1 MTPAQWQTIR
11 VTPSADGTRDAVAA
25 AMFTGG
31 AEGLM
36 EDGAS
41 FVTHVP
47 GDHDLQHFRS
57 EVSGADAAA
66 EVVVTPLDPAV
77 AEPELHGTVQAHDLG
92 RFVIAPP
99 WLAGDYD
106 ADRVIIVE
114 PGMAFGTG
122 EHATTRGVLRLL
134 PQVLRAGDVVADLG
148 AGSAVLA
155 IAAAKGGAS
164 KVIAIE
170 LDEDAMSNAEENL
183 ERNGVTDRVHLLCGD
198 ASVLLP
204 FFAPVRVV
212 LANIIS
218 SVHVEMLPVVAT
230 CLGAD
235 GVVIISG
242 ILQSERDAML
252 RHVESTGWRML
263 ADDSEGEWW
272 SATIVRA

>member
-1 MTPAQWQTIR
+1 MTSSAWQTLR
-11 VTPSADGTRDAVAA
+11 VTPSSDGSRDAVAA
-25 AMFTGG
+25 ALFSGG
-31 AEGLM
+31 AEGLL
-36 EDGAS
+36 EDGAA

-47 GDHDLQHFRS
+47 DDHDMVLLRS
-57 EVSGADAAA
+57 EVARVDARAHIDVSALDMSAAA
-66 EVVVTPLDPAV
+66 
-77 AEPELHGTVQAHDLG
+77 PELHGTVQAHDLG
-92 RFVIAPP
+92 TYVIAPP
-99 WLAGDYD
+99 WFADRYD
-106 ADRVIIVE
+106 AARTIIVE

-122 EHATTRGVLRLL
+122 EHETTRGVLRLL
-134 PQVLRAGDVVADLG
+134 PDVLHRGDVVADLG

-183 ERNGVTDRVHLLCGD
+183 ERNGVASIVHLLCGD
-198 ASVLLP
+198 AAVLLP

-218 SVHVEMLPVVAT
+218 SVHVEMLPVVAD
-230 CLGAD
+230 CLAAD
-235 GVVIISG
+235 GIVIISG
-242 ILQSERDAML
+242 ILQIERDEML
-252 RHVESTGWRML
+252 RHLGATGWRVL

>member
-1 MTPAQWQTIR
+1 MIAPEWQTLR
-11 VTPSADGTRDAVAA
+11 VTPSHDGVRDAVAA
-25 AMFTGG
+25 ALFTGG
-31 AEGLM
+31 AEGLL
-36 EDGAS
+36 EDGNS

-47 GDHDLQHFRS
+47 VEHDLVFLR
-57 EVSGADAAA
+57 A
-66 EVVVTPLDPAV
+66 EVQRADPAAQILVTPLDADT
-77 AEPELHGTVQAHDLG
+77 ASPELHGTVQAHDLG
-92 RFVIAPP
+92 TFVITPP
-99 WLAGDYD
+99 WLADQYD
-106 ADRVIIVE
+106 PARTIIVE

-134 PQVLRAGDVVADLG
+134 PQVLRQGDVVADLG

-164 KVIAIE
+164 QVIAIE
-170 LDEDAMSNAEENL
+170 LDEDAMSNAEENV

-198 ASVLLP
+198 AAVLLP
-204 FFAPVRVV
+204 FFAPVRLV

-218 SVHVEMLPVVAT
+218 SVHVMMLPIIER
-230 CLGAD
+230 CLGPD

-242 ILQSERDAML
+242 ILQSEREEML
-252 RHVESTGWRML
+252 RHVEFTGWRMI

>member
-1 MTPAQWQTIR
+1 MMPSEWQTLR
-11 VTPSADGTRDAVAA
+11 VTPSHDGVRDAVAA
-25 AMFTGG
+25 ALFSGG

-47 GDHDLQHFRS
+47 VDHDLILLR
-57 EVSGADAAA
+57 A
-66 EVVVTPLDPAV
+66 EVQRADPAAQVLVTPLDA
-77 AEPELHGTVQAHDLG
+77 ATASPELHGTVQAHDLG
-92 RFVIAPP
+92 AFVITPP
-99 WLAGDYD
+99 WLADQYD
-106 ADRVIIVE
+106 PARTIIVE

-134 PQVLRAGDVVADLG
+134 PQVLRRGDLVADLG

-170 LDEDAMSNAEENL
+170 LDDDAMSNAEENL
-183 ERNGVTDRVHLLCGD
+183 GRNGVADRVHLLCGD

-204 FFAPVRVV
+204 FFAPVRLV

-218 SVHVEMLPVVAT
+218 SVHVEMLPIVER
-230 CLGAD
+230 CLAPD

-242 ILQSERDAML
+242 ILQTERDEML
-252 RHVESTGWRML
+252 RHLADTGWRMI
-263 ADDSEGEWW
+263 ADDSQGEWW

>member
-1 MTPAQWQTIR
+1 MTPHEWHTLR
-11 VTPSADGTRDAVAA
+11 VTPSHDGVRDAVAA
-25 AMFTGG
+25 ALFSGG

-36 EDGAS
+36 EDGLS

-47 GDHDLQHFRS
+47 ADHDLIFLR
-57 EVSGADAAA
+57 A
-66 EVVVTPLDPAV
+66 EVQRADPAVQVLVTPLDPAT
-77 AEPELHGTVQAHDLG
+77 ASPELHGTVQAHDLG
-92 RFVIAPP
+92 AFVITPP
-99 WLAGDYD
+99 WLADQFD
-106 ADRVIIVE
+106 PAKTIIVE

-134 PQVLRAGDVVADLG
+134 PQVLRGGDVVADLG

-183 ERNGVTDRVHLLCGD
+183 ERNGVADRVHLLCGD
-198 ASVLLP
+198 AAVLLP
-204 FFAPVRVV
+204 FFAPVRLV

-218 SVHVEMLPVVAT
+218 SVHVEMLPVVAQ
-230 CLGAD
+230 CLAAD

-242 ILQSERDAML
+242 ILQAERVEML
-252 RHVESTGWRML
+252 RHVESTGWRMI

>member
-1 MTPAQWQTIR
+1 MTVLAMPSPRRCSPAEPKGCTYG
-11 VTPSADGTRDAVAA
+11 V
-25 AMFTGG
+25 
-31 AEGLM
+31 
-36 EDGAS
+36 S

-47 GDHDLQHFRS
+47 DDHDLAFLR
-57 EVSGADAAA
+57 A
-66 EVVVTPLDPAV
+66 EVVRADPAAQILVTPLDPTTAS
-77 AEPELHGTVQAHDLG
+77 PELHGTVQAHDLG
-92 RFVIAPP
+92 AFVITPP
-99 WLAGDYD
+99 WLAHHYD
-106 ADRVIIVE
+106 PARTIIVE

-134 PQVLRAGDVVADLG
+134 PKVLRAGDTVADLG

-164 KVIAIE
+164 TVIAIE
-170 LDEDAMSNAEENL
+170 LDEDAMSNADENVQ
-183 ERNGVTDRVHLLCGD
+183 RNGVADRVHLLCGD

-218 SVHVEMLPVVAT
+218 SVHVEMLPVVT
-230 CLGAD
+230 QCLAPD

-242 ILQSERDAML
+242 ILQAEREEML
-252 RHVESTGWRML
+252 RHLSATDWRMID
-263 ADDSEGEWW
+263 DDSEGEWW

>member
-1 MTPAQWQTIR
+1 MIAPEWQTLR
-11 VTPSADGTRDAVAA
+11 VTPSHDGARDAVAA
-25 AMFTGG
+25 ALFTGG

-36 EDGAS
+36 EDGNS
-41 FVTHVP
+41 YVTHVP
-47 GDHDLQHFRS
+47 VEHDLSFLR
-57 EVSGADAAA
+57 A
-66 EVVVTPLDPAV
+66 EVQRADPAAQILVTPLDAST
-77 AEPELHGTVQAHDLG
+77 ASPELHGTVQAHDLG
-92 RFVIAPP
+92 AFVITPP
-99 WLAGDYD
+99 WLADQYD
-106 ADRVIIVE
+106 PAKTIIVE

-134 PQVLRAGDVVADLG
+134 PQVLRQGDVVADLG

-170 LDEDAMSNAEENL
+170 LDEDAMSNAEENV
-183 ERNGVTDRVHLLCGD
+183 ERNGVAGRVHLLCGD
-198 ASVLLP
+198 ATVLLP

-218 SVHVEMLPVVAT
+218 SVHVMMLPIIQRCIA
-230 CLGAD
+230 AD

-242 ILQSERDAML
+242 ILQTEREEML
-252 RHVESTGWRML
+252 RHVEFTGWRMI
-263 ADDSEGEWW
+263 ADDSEEEWW

>member
-1 MTPAQWQTIR
+1 MTSSAWQTLR
-11 VTPSADGTRDAVAA
+11 VTPSSDGTRDAVAA
-25 AMFTGG
+25 ALFSGG
-31 AEGLM
+31 VEGLL

-47 GDHDLQHFRS
+47 DDHDLMLLRA
-57 EVSGADAAA
+57 EVGRADADAQI
-66 EVVVTPLDPAV
+66 VVAPLDMSTAS
-77 AEPELHGTVQAHDLG
+77 PELHGTVQAHDLG
-92 RFVIAPP
+92 TFVIAPP
-99 WLAGDYD
+99 WLADQYD
-106 ADRVIIVE
+106 AARTIIVE

-134 PQVLRAGDVVADLG
+134 PDVLRGGDVVADLG

-183 ERNGVTDRVHLLCGD
+183 ERNGVGAVVHLLCGD

-218 SVHVEMLPVVAT
+218 SVHVEMLPVIAR
-230 CLGAD
+230 CLAAD

-242 ILQSERDAML
+242 ILQTERNGML
-252 RHVESTGWRML
+252 RHLAATGWRML

>member
-1 MTPAQWQTIR
+1 LF
-11 VTPSADGTRDAVAA
+11 V
-25 AMFTGG
+25 GG
-31 AEGLM
+31 AEGLL
-36 EDGAS
+36 EDGLS

-47 GDHDLQHFRS
+47 ADHDLIALR
-57 EVSGADAAA
+57 A
-66 EVVVTPLDPAV
+66 EVQRADPAAQILVTPLDA
-77 AEPELHGTVQAHDLG
+77 ATASPELHGTVQAHDLG
-92 RFVIAPP
+92 AFVITPP
-99 WLAGDYD
+99 WLADNYD
-106 ADRVIIVE
+106 PAKTIIVE

-134 PQVLRAGDVVADLG
+134 PQVLRRGDVVADLG

-170 LDEDAMSNAEENL
+170 LDEDAMSNAEENV

-198 ASVLLP
+198 ATVLLP
-204 FFAPVRVV
+204 FFAPVRLV

-218 SVHVEMLPVVAT
+218 SVHVMMLPVVER
-230 CLGAD
+230 CLAPD

-242 ILQSERDAML
+242 ILQTEREELL
-252 RHVESTGWRML
+252 RHLTSNGWRMI

>member
-1 MTPAQWQTIR
+1 MTASSWQTLR
-11 VTPSADGTRDAVAA
+11 VTPSHDGVRDAVAA
-25 AMFTGG
+25 ALFSGG
-31 AEGLM
+31 AEGLLD
-36 EDGAS
+36 EGVS

-47 GDHDLQHFRS
+47 ADHDLIFLR
-57 EVSGADAAA
+57 A
-66 EVVVTPLDPAV
+66 EVQRADPAAQVLVTPLDPSTAS
-77 AEPELHGTVQAHDLG
+77 PELHGTVQAHDLG
-92 RFVIAPP
+92 AFVITPP
-99 WLAGDYD
+99 WLADQYD
-106 ADRVIIVE
+106 PAKTIIVE

-134 PQVLRAGDVVADLG
+134 PAVLRAGDVVADLG

-183 ERNGVTDRVHLLCGD
+183 VRNDVADRVHLLCGD

-218 SVHVEMLPVVAT
+218 SVHVEMLPVIQA
-230 CLGAD
+230 CLAED

-242 ILQSERDAML
+242 ILQTEREEML
-252 RHVESTGWRML
+252 RHLAATGWRMIS
-263 ADDSEGEWW
+263 DDSEGEWW

>member
-1 MTPAQWQTIR
+1 MSTEPWHTLR
-11 VTPSADGTRDAVAA
+11 VTPSHDGVRDAVAA
-25 AMFTGG
+25 ALFAGG

-36 EDGAS
+36 EDGVS

-47 GDHDLQHFRS
+47 SDHDLVFLRS
-57 EVSGADAAA
+57 EVMRADPAAQFLVSA
-66 EVVVTPLDPAV
+66 LDPLTASP
-77 AEPELHGTVQAHDLG
+77 ALHGTVQAHDLG
-92 RFVIAPP
+92 AFVIAPP
-99 WLAGDYD
+99 WLADQYD
-106 ADRVIIVE
+106 PAKTIIVE

-134 PQVLRAGDVVADLG
+134 APVLRAGDLVADLG

-155 IAAAKGGAS
+155 IAAAKGGAA

-170 LDEDAMSNAEENL
+170 LDDDAMSNAEENVV
-183 ERNGVTDRVHLLCGD
+183 RNGMADRVHLLCGD

-204 FFAPVRVV
+204 FFAPVRLV

-218 SVHVEMLPVVAT
+218 SVHVAMLPVVEQ
-230 CLGAD
+230 CLAPD

-242 ILQSERDAML
+242 ILQTERDEML
-252 RHVESTGWRML
+252 RHLASTGWRMI

>member
-1 MTPAQWQTIR
+1 MSTTEWQTLR
-11 VTPSADGTRDAVAA
+11 VTPSHDGVRDAVAA
-25 AMFTGG
+25 ALFSGG
-31 AEGLM
+31 AEGLH
-36 EDGAS
+36 EDGVS

-47 GDHDLQHFRS
+47 SDHDLVFLRA
-57 EVSGADAAA
+57 EVVRADAAA
-66 EVVVTPLDPAV
+66 QILVTPLDA
-77 AEPELHGTVQAHDLG
+77 ATAAPELHGTVQAHNLG
-92 RFVIAPP
+92 RFVITPP
-99 WLAGDYD
+99 WLADRYD
-106 ADRVIIVE
+106 PAKTIIVE

-134 PQVLRAGDVVADLG
+134 PEVLRAGDVVADLG

-183 ERNGVTDRVHLLCGD
+183 ERNGVADRVHLLCGD

-204 FFAPVRVV
+204 FFAPVRLV

-218 SVHVEMLPVVAT
+218 SVHIKMLPVVAR
-230 CLGAD
+230 CLAPD

-242 ILQSERDAML
+242 ILQSERDML
-252 RHVESTGWRML
+252 LQHIESTGWRMI

-272 SATIVRA
+272 SATIVPA

>member
-1 MTPAQWQTIR
+1 MTPPAWQTLR
-11 VTPSADGTRDAVAA
+11 VTPSHDGVRDAVAA
-25 AMFTGG
+25 ALFSGG
-31 AEGLM
+31 AEGLL

-47 GDHDLQHFRS
+47 DDHDLVHLRA
-57 EVSGADAAA
+57 EVEHADAA
-66 EVVVTPLDPAV
+66 VQILVTLLDAST
-77 AEPELHGTVQAHDLG
+77 AAPELHGTVQAHDLG
-92 RFVIAPP
+92 RFVITPP
-99 WLAGDYD
+99 WLADQYD
-106 ADRVIIVE
+106 ESRTIIVE

-134 PQVLRAGDVVADLG
+134 PSILRDGDVVADLG

-155 IAAAKGGAS
+155 IAAAKAGAS

-170 LDEDAMSNAEENL
+170 LDEDAMSNAEENVA
-183 ERNGVTDRVHLLCGD
+183 RNGVADCVHLLCGD

-218 SVHVEMLPVVAT
+218 SVHIEMLPVVEQ
-230 CLGAD
+230 CLSTD

-242 ILQSERDAML
+242 ILQTERDDML
-252 RHVESTGWRML
+252 GFLAATGWRMI

>member
-1 MTPAQWQTIR
+1 MTASQWQTLR
-11 VTPSADGTRDAVAA
+11 VTPSHDGARDAVAA
-25 AMFTGG
+25 ALFTGG
-31 AEGLM
+31 AEGLH
-36 EDGAS
+36 EDGVS

-47 GDHDLQHFRS
+47 DDHDLTFLL
-57 EVSGADAAA
+57 A
-66 EVVVTPLDPAV
+66 EVVRADPAAQILVTPLDPTTAS
-77 AEPELHGTVQAHDLG
+77 PELHGTVQAHDLG
-92 RFVIAPP
+92 AFVITPP
-99 WLAGDYD
+99 WLADRYD
-106 ADRVIIVE
+106 PAKTIIVE

-134 PQVLRAGDVVADLG
+134 PKVLRAGDTVADLG

-164 KVIAIE
+164 TVIAIE
-170 LDEDAMSNAEENL
+170 LDEDAMSNADENVQ
-183 ERNGVTDRVHLLCGD
+183 RNGVADRVHLLCGD

-218 SVHVEMLPVVAT
+218 SVHVEMLPVVTQCLAT
-230 CLGAD
+230 D

-242 ILQSERDAML
+242 ILQAEREEML
-252 RHVESTGWRML
+252 RHLAASGWRMID
-263 ADDSEGEWW
+263 DDSEGEWW

>member
-1 MTPAQWQTIR
+1 MTGAAWQTLR
-11 VTPSADGTRDAVAA
+11 VTPSSDGVRDAVAA
-25 AMFTGG
+25 ALFSGG
-31 AEGLM
+31 AEGLL

-47 GDHDLQHFRS
+47 DDHDLVLLRS
-57 EVSGADAAA
+57 EVERADPEALVLVSA
-66 EVVVTPLDPAV
+66 LDPSTAT
-77 AEPELHGTVQAHDLG
+77 PDLHGTVQAHDLG
-92 RFVIAPP
+92 AFVITPP
-99 WLAGDYD
+99 WLADQYD
-106 ADRVIIVE
+106 PARTIIVE

-134 PQVLRAGDVVADLG
+134 PHVLRTGDVVADLG

-155 IAAAKGGAS
+155 IAAAKGGAA

-170 LDEDAMSNAEENL
+170 LDDDAMSNAEENVA
-183 ERNGVTDRVHLLCGD
+183 RNGVTDRVFLLCGD

-204 FFAPVRVV
+204 FFAPVRLV

-218 SVHVEMLPVVAT
+218 SVHREMLPVVAQ
-230 CLGAD
+230 CLAPD

-242 ILQSERDAML
+242 ILQSERDEL
-252 RHVESTGWRML
+252 LLHVESTGWRLL

>member
-1 MTPAQWQTIR
+1 MTAAQWQTLR
-11 VTPSADGTRDAVAA
+11 VTPSHDGVRDAVAA
-25 AMFTGG
+25 ALFTGG
-31 AEGLM
+31 AEGLH
-36 EDGAS
+36 EDGVS

-47 GDHDLQHFRS
+47 DDHDLVVLR
-57 EVSGADAAA
+57 A
-66 EVVVTPLDPAV
+66 EVVRADPAAQILVSPLDPAT
-77 AEPELHGTVQAHDLG
+77 ASPELHGTVQAHDLG
-92 RFVIAPP
+92 AFVITPP
-99 WLAGDYD
+99 WLADQYD
-106 ADRVIIVE
+106 PARTIIVE

-134 PQVLRAGDVVADLG
+134 PKVLHAGDVVADLG

-183 ERNGVTDRVHLLCGD
+183 VRNGVSDRVHLLCGD

-218 SVHVEMLPVVAT
+218 SVHVEMLPVVEA
-230 CLGAD
+230 CLAPD

-242 ILQSERDAML
+242 ILHAERDEML
-252 RHVESTGWRML
+252 RHLASTGWRMID
-263 ADDSEGEWW
+263 DDSEGEWW

>member
-1 MTPAQWQTIR
+1 M
-11 VTPSADGTRDAVAA
+11 
-25 AMFTGG
+25 
-31 AEGLM
+31 
-36 EDGAS
+36 
-41 FVTHVP
+41 
-47 GDHDLQHFRS
+47 
-57 EVSGADAAA
+57 
-66 EVVVTPLDPAV
+66 
-77 AEPELHGTVQAHDLG
+77 QAHDLG
-92 RFVIAPP
+92 AFVIAPP
-99 WLAGDYD
+99 WLADQFD
-106 ADRVIIVE
+106 ASRTIIVE

-134 PQVLRAGDVVADLG
+134 PDVLRRGDVVADLG

-170 LDEDAMSNAEENL
+170 LDDDAMSNAEENVK
-183 ERNGVTDRVHLLCGD
+183 RNGVSGAVHLLCGD

-218 SVHVEMLPVVAT
+218 SVHIEMLPVVAH
-230 CLGAD
+230 CLSPD

-242 ILQSERDAML
+242 ILQTERDEML
-252 RHVESTGWRML
+252 RHLASTGWRVR

-272 SATIVRA
+272 SATIERA

>member
-1 MTPAQWQTIR
+1 MTSSAWQTLR
-11 VTPSADGTRDAVAA
+11 VTPSTDGSRDAVAA
-25 AMFTGG
+25 ALFSGG
-31 AEGLM
+31 AEGLL
-36 EDGAS
+36 EDGAA

-47 GDHDLQHFRS
+47 DDHDMVLLRS
-57 EVSGADAAA
+57 EVARVDARAHIDVSALDMSAAA
-66 EVVVTPLDPAV
+66 
-77 AEPELHGTVQAHDLG
+77 PELHGTVQAHDLG
-92 RFVIAPP
+92 TYVIAPP
-99 WLAGDYD
+99 WFADRYD
-106 ADRVIIVE
+106 AARTIIVE

-122 EHATTRGVLRLL
+122 EHETTRGVLRLL
-134 PQVLRAGDVVADLG
+134 PDVLHRGDVVADLG

-183 ERNGVTDRVHLLCGD
+183 ERNGVASIVHLLCGD
-198 ASVLLP
+198 AAVLLP

-218 SVHVEMLPVVAT
+218 SVHVEMLPVVAD
-230 CLGAD
+230 CLAAD
-235 GVVIISG
+235 GIVIISG
-242 ILQSERDAML
+242 ILQIERDEML
-252 RHVESTGWRML
+252 RHLGATGWRVL

>member
-1 MTPAQWQTIR
+1 MTPAAWQTLR
-11 VTPSADGTRDAVAA
+11 VTPSHGDVRDAVAA
-25 AMFTGG
+25 ALFIGG
-31 AEGLM
+31 AEGLL

-47 GDHDLQHFRS
+47 DDHDLELLRA
-57 EVSGADAAA
+57 EVERADAAA
-66 EVVVTPLDPAV
+66 LVDVSPLDDSTAW
-77 AEPELHGTVQAHDLG
+77 PELHGTVQAHDLG
-92 RFVIAPP
+92 AFVIAPP
-99 WLAGDYD
+99 WLADQFD
-106 ADRVIIVE
+106 ASRTIIVE

-134 PQVLRAGDVVADLG
+134 PDVLRRGDVVADLG

-170 LDEDAMSNAEENL
+170 LDDDAMSNAEENVR
-183 ERNGVTDRVHLLCGD
+183 RNGVSEAVHLLCGD

-204 FFAPVRVV
+204 FFAPVQVV

-218 SVHVEMLPVVAT
+218 SVHIEMLPVVAH
-230 CLGAD
+230 CLSPD

-242 ILQSERDAML
+242 ILQTERDEML
-252 RHVESTGWRML
+252 RHLASTGWRVR

-272 SATIVRA
+272 SATIERA

>member
-1 MTPAQWQTIR
+1 MNGSAWQTLR
-11 VTPSADGTRDAVAA
+11 VTPSHDAVRDAVAA
-25 AMFTGG
+25 AMFAGG
-31 AEGLM
+31 AEGLH
-36 EDGAS
+36 EDGIS
-41 FVTHVP
+41 FVTHLP
-47 GDHDLQHFRS
+47 DDHDLAPLRAA
-57 EVSGADAAA
+57 VDRADPAAA
-66 EVVVTPLDPAV
+66 MTVSALDQSAATPD
-77 AEPELHGTVQAHDLG
+77 LHGTVQAHDLG
-92 RFVIAPP
+92 HFVITPP
-99 WLAGDYD
+99 WLAHQFD
-106 ADRVIIVE
+106 ASKAIIVE

-134 PQVLRAGDVVADLG
+134 PAVLHAGDLVADLG

-170 LDEDAMSNAEENL
+170 LDEDAMSNAEENVA
-183 ERNGVTDRVHLLCGD
+183 RNGVADRVHLLCGD
-198 ASVLLP
+198 AGVLLP

-218 SVHVEMLPVVAT
+218 SVHHTLLPVVAQHIT
-230 CLGAD
+230 AD

-242 ILQSERDAML
+242 ILQSERAEML
-252 RHVESTGWRML
+252 QFLHTTGWQVV

>member
-1 MTPAQWQTIR
+1 MTAAGWQTLR
-11 VTPSADGTRDAVAA
+11 VTPSRDEVRDAVAEA
-25 AMFTGG
+25 LFAGG

-41 FVTHVP
+41 YVTHVP
-47 GDHDLQHFRS
+47 GDHDLAHLRAQ
-57 EVSGADAAA
+57 VTGADAD
-66 EVVVTPLDPAV
+66 VDISITPLDMSA
-77 AEPELHGTVQAHDLG
+77 AEPALHGTVQAHDLG
-92 RFVIAPP
+92 HFVVTPP

-106 ADRVIIVE
+106 AARVIVVE

-134 PQVLRAGDVVADLG
+134 PQVLRAGDLVADLG
-148 AGSAVLA
+148 AGSAVLS

-164 KVIAIE
+164 KVVAIE
-170 LDEDAMSNAEENL
+170 LDEGSMANAEENVA
-183 ERNGVTDRVHLLCGD
+183 RNGVSDRVHLLCGD

-218 SVHVEMLPVVAT
+218 SVHMEMLPVVAK
-230 CLGAD
+230 CLDTD

-242 ILQSERDAML
+242 ILQEERDMML
-252 RHVESTGWRML
+252 LHVQSTGWRMI

-272 SATIVRA
+272 SATLVRA

>member
-1 MTPAQWQTIR
+1 MTAAAWQTLR
-11 VTPSADGTRDAVAA
+11 VTPSHDGVRDAVAA
-25 AMFTGG
+25 ALFSGG

-41 FVTHVP
+41 YVTHVP
-47 GDHDLQHFRS
+47 DDHDLVFLR
-57 EVSGADAAA
+57 A
-66 EVVVTPLDPAV
+66 EVTRADPAAQVLVTPLDA
-77 AEPELHGTVQAHDLG
+77 ATAMPELHGTVQAHDLG
-92 RFVIAPP
+92 AFVITPP
-99 WLAGDYD
+99 WLADQYD
-106 ADRVIIVE
+106 PSRTIIVE

-134 PQVLRAGDVVADLG
+134 PAILRAGDVVADLG

-170 LDEDAMSNAEENL
+170 LDEDAMSNAEENVV
-183 ERNGVTDRVHLLCGD
+183 RNGVADRVHLMCGD

-204 FFAPVRVV
+204 FFAPVRIV

-218 SVHVEMLPVVAT
+218 SVHVEMLPVVER
-230 CLGAD
+230 CLTTD
-235 GVVIISG
+235 GVAIISG
-242 ILQSERDAML
+242 ILQTERDEML
-252 RHVESTGWRML
+252 RHLASTGWRMV